1 MPDDPVLTTTTA
13 RPRTVVTDGARLI
26 ARLVRAMPVRFL
38 LALLGALLF
47 TAAIIAS
54 ALVVGDATD
63 DLIVPV
69 LGEGEAIDG
78 RLAPVVWLLLGV
90 AVWKAAGI
98 VLRRG
103 SATALQATAQ
113 TELRRRVIRTL
124 FATSLRSYDRLGVGD
139 LLSTADVDTRQVTFV
154 LAPLPFATGVL
165 GLLFAAIGVITATDP
180 VLGSTVLVLLVSVVA
195 IDLWGSWLT
204 FEGMEEAQRRR
215 GRVAAVAH
223 ESFDGALTV
232 TSLGRQDAETA
243 RFQATAEQLR
253 DQLIAVGRVWTGYRA
268 VTEGLPAVGA
278 LVVLVLGTLRVG
290 AGLLT
295 PGELVRVAY
304 LLSLLVVP
312 VRMLGYLFWDTASSL
327 AAWRR
332 VAAVLERDD
341 EVAYGDRRPSAS
353 AGPAQ
358 VGASGVR
365 FGYEPDTPVLEAL
378 ELEITPGSTV
388 AVVGPTGSGK
398 SSLAILLARLWD
410 PDEGR
415 ITLDGTDLRALAP
428 GVLPTEVAYVAQDT
442 FLFDDSVLGNVALGV
457 EVDPG
462 AVDDALR
469 LANAEVFVQALPQ
482 GLDTPLGERGA
493 SLSGGQRQR
502 LALARALV
510 RRPRLLVLDDAT
522 SAVDPSVEAR
532 ILTGLR
538 RAARPSTVVVVAS
551 RRATILLADRVLF
564 VDEGRVRA
572 SGTHAELLATVP
584 GYADLLEAYERDA
597 ADRHEALRR
606 ARDAAA
612 HRPDA
617 GTVRGAEGG
626 GRGSGRHGSGDG
638 TASDRHGSG
647 DGTASSGDGTASAGG
662 DDGQGRR

>member
-1 MPDDPVLTTTTA
+1 MASDPVLTTTT
-13 RPRTVVTDGARLI
+13 RPWQVVVGGARLI
-26 ARLVRAMPVRFL
+26 ARLIRAMPVRFL

-69 LGEGEAIDG
+69 LQEGEAIAG
-78 RLAPVVWLLLGV
+78 RLAPIVWLLVGV

-113 TELRRRVIRTL
+113 TELRRQLIRTL

-139 LLSTADVDTRQVTFV
+139 LLSTADVDTRQATFV

-165 GLLFAAIGVITATDP
+165 GLLFASVGVITWTDP
-180 VLGSTVLVLLVSVVA
+180 VLGATVLLLLVTVVA
-195 IDLWGSWLT
+195 IDLRGSWLT

-232 TSLGRQDAETA
+232 TSLGREEQEVA
-243 RFQATAEQLR
+243 RFQQVAEHLR
-253 DQLIAVGRVWTGYRA
+253 DQLVAVGRVWTGYRA
-268 VTEGLPAVGA
+268 VTEGLPAAGS
-278 LVVLVLGTLRVG
+278 LLVLVIGALRVG
-290 AGLLT
+290 AGELT

-312 VRMLGYLFWDTASSL
+312 VRMLGYLFWDTAGSL

-341 EVAYGDRRPSAS
+341 EVAYGDRRP
-353 AGPAQ
+353 GPSQDPAR
-358 VGASGVR
+358 VGAAGVR
-365 FGYEPDTPVLEAL
+365 FGYEPDTPVLEGL
-378 ELEITPGSTV
+378 ELEIEPGTTV

-398 SSLAILLARLWD
+398 SSLALLLARLWD

-415 ITLDGTDLRALAP
+415 ITLDGTDLRSLAP
-428 GVLPTEVAYVAQDT
+428 GVLPSEVAYVAQDT
-442 FLFDDSVLGNVALGV
+442 FLFDDSVLGNVALGA
-457 EVDPG
+457 EVDPE
-462 AVDDALR
+462 AVRDALR
-469 LANAEVFVQALPQ
+469 LANAEVFVEALPQ
-482 GLDTPLGERGA
+482 GLETPLGERGA

-532 ILTGLR
+532 ILRALQ
-538 RAARPSTVVVVAS
+538 RAARPSTVVVVAA

-572 SGTHAELLATVP
+572 SGSHEELLGTVP

-597 ADRHEALRR
+597 AARQEDLRR
-606 ARDAAA
+606 TRDAAA
-612 HRPDA
+612 HRPDG
-617 GTVRGAEGG
+617 GTTRGAGG
-626 GRGSGRHGSGDG
+626 SP
-638 TASDRHGSG
+638 
-647 DGTASSGDGTASAGG
+647 
-662 DDGQGRR
+662 

>member
-1 MPDDPVLTTTTA
+1 MAADPVLTTTT
-13 RPRTVVTDGARLI
+13 RPRQVVAGGARLI
-26 ARLVRAMPVRFL
+26 ARLIRATPLRFL
-38 LALLGALLF
+38 FALLGALLF
-47 TAAIIAS
+47 TAAIVAS

-69 LGEGEAIDG
+69 LQEGEAVAG
-78 RLAPVVWLLLGV
+78 RLAPVVWLLVGV

-113 TELRRRVIRTL
+113 TELRRQVIRRL

-139 LLSTADVDTRQVTFV
+139 LLSTADVDTRQATFV

-165 GLLFAAIGVITATDP
+165 GLLFASVGVITWTDP
-180 VLGSTVLVLLVSVVA
+180 VLGVAVLVLLVTVVA
-195 IDLWGSWLT
+195 IDLRGSWLT

-232 TSLGRQDAETA
+232 TSLGREAQEVA
-243 RFQATAEQLR
+243 RFREVAEHLR

-268 VTEGLPAVGA
+268 VTEGLPAAGS
-278 LVVLVLGTLRVG
+278 LVVLVLGALRVG
-290 AGLLT
+290 AGTLS

-312 VRMLGYLFWDTASSL
+312 VRMLGYLFWDTAGSL

-332 VAAVLERDD
+332 VAAVLEHDD
-341 EVAYGDRRPSAS
+341 EVAYGDRRPDPAP
-353 AGPAQ
+353 GPAH
-358 VGASGVR
+358 VGATGVR
-365 FGYEPDTPVLEAL
+365 FGYVPDAPVLADVD
-378 ELEITPGSTV
+378 LEIEPGTTV

-410 PDEGR
+410 PDAGR
-415 ITLDGTDLRALAP
+415 LTLDGVDLRSLAP
-428 GVLPTEVAYVAQDT
+428 GVLPAEVAYVAQDT

-457 EVDPG
+457 EVEPD
-462 AVDDALR
+462 AVRAALR
-469 LANAEVFVQALPQ
+469 LANAEVFVEALPQ

-532 ILTGLR
+532 ILTGLKQ
-538 RAARPSTVVVVAS
+538 AARPSTVVVVAS

-564 VDEGRVRA
+564 VDEGRIRA
-572 SGTHAELLATVP
+572 SGSHRELLATVP

-597 ADRHEALRR
+597 AARQEALRR
-606 ARDAAA
+606 ARAAAA
-612 HRPDA
+612 HRPDW
-617 GTVRGAEGG
+617 GSRRGAEGG
-626 GRGSGRHGSGDG
+626 GRDAPHDG
-638 TASDRHGSG
+638 
-647 DGTASSGDGTASAGG
+647 GTGG
-662 DDGQGRR
+662 QP

>member
-1 MPDDPVLTTTTA
+1 MPPASPGPASVPGLARPEAAGARLTPHPHTCGANVASDPVLTTTT
-13 RPRTVVTDGARLI
+13 RPRQVVVGGARLI
-26 ARLVRAMPVRFL
+26 ARFIRATPVRFL

-69 LGEGEAIDG
+69 LQEGEAVAG
-78 RLAPVVWLLLGV
+78 RLAPVIWLLVGV

-113 TELRRRVIRTL
+113 TELRRQLIRTL

-139 LLSTADVDTRQVTFV
+139 LLSTADVDTRQATFV

-165 GLLFAAIGVITATDP
+165 GLLVASVGVIAWTDP
-180 VLGSTVLVLLVSVVA
+180 VLGVTVLLLLVTVVA
-195 IDLWGSWLT
+195 IDLRGSWLT

-232 TSLGRQDAETA
+232 TSLGREEQEVA
-243 RFQATAEQLR
+243 RFQAVAEHLR
-253 DQLIAVGRVWTGYRA
+253 DQLVAVGRVWTGYRA
-268 VTEGLPAVGA
+268 VTEGLPAAGA
-278 LVVLVLGTLRVG
+278 LLVLVIGALRVG
-290 AGLLT
+290 AGALT

-312 VRMLGYLFWDTASSL
+312 VRMLGYLFWDTAGSL

-341 EVAYGDRRPSAS
+341 EVAYGDRRP
-353 AGPAQ
+353 GPSHDPAR
-358 VGASGVR
+358 VGAAGVR
-365 FGYEPDTPVLEAL
+365 FGYEPDTPVLEGL
-378 ELEITPGSTV
+378 ELEIDPGTTV

-398 SSLAILLARLWD
+398 SSLALLLARLWD

-415 ITLDGTDLRALAP
+415 ITLDGTDLRSLAP
-428 GVLPTEVAYVAQDT
+428 GVLPSEVAYVAQDT
-442 FLFDDSVLGNVALGV
+442 FLFDDSVLGNVALGA
-457 EVDPG
+457 EVDPQ
-462 AVDDALR
+462 AVRDALR
-469 LANAEVFVQALPQ
+469 LANAEVFVEALPQ

-532 ILTGLR
+532 ILKALR
-538 RAARPSTVVVVAS
+538 RAARPSTVVVVAA

-572 SGTHAELLATVP
+572 SGSHEELLATVP

-597 ADRHEALRR
+597 AARQEDLRR
-606 ARDAAA
+606 TRDAAT
-612 HRPDA
+612 HRPDE
-617 GTVRGAEGG
+617 GGPRGAGG
-626 GRGSGRHGSGDG
+626 SP
-638 TASDRHGSG
+638 
-647 DGTASSGDGTASAGG
+647 
-662 DDGQGRR
+662 